1 MTDLPEAAGASPPT
15 EPAAGSPPPG
25 PAPVFGWYIPHGPPI
40 ENQPPLGYAAG
51 SGHVPPYGY
60 GPSSGGGPPLGYGHP
75 PAYWP
80 PPGPAPYAAYP
91 DGSLPPYAP
100 GWYPPAPMWG
110 PVRPPSFSKVPHAE
124 PQPYL
129 RLMRTVNYRWWRPV
143 LGILAFIGSYVVAVF
158 LVVLAFVAGGL
169 DLNDLTRL
177 DDLTDPG
184 TLALANASLIVVIPT
199 VWLAWVVHTERLG
212 WSSSVLGRIRWRLL
226 WRYGLLALAIL
237 GVGILI
243 SLGVGGG
250 IGSTTGFDG
259 REYALLLVV
268 VLISTPLQSAAE
280 EYLFRGYASQAI
292 SSWIPSR
299 RTGAVLAALIT
310 ATLFSLAHAPGDIF
324 TFLDRFAFGLAAS
337 AVVWLT
343 GGLEAAIA
351 LHAANNVV
359 IFLVIG
365 ALGGE
370 TSSDIQTG
378 SGTAALIVAL
388 DILVMGIYVWI
399 VAKTR
404 ERWHPEILSRAP
416 EPADPAAPMAPPAHP
431 PPNWGGGPPGWAGQ
445 PSYSPQNAPGPHPG
459 LT

>member
-1 MTDLPEAAGASPPT
+1 
-15 EPAAGSPPPG
+15 
-25 PAPVFGWYIPHGPPI
+25 
-40 ENQPPLGYAAG
+40 
-51 SGHVPPYGY
+51 
-60 GPSSGGGPPLGYGHP
+60 
-75 PAYWP
+75 
-80 PPGPAPYAAYP
+80 
-91 DGSLPPYAP
+91 
-100 GWYPPAPMWG
+100 
-110 PVRPPSFSKVPHAE
+110 
-124 PQPYL
+124 
-129 RLMRTVNYRWWRPV
+129 MRTVNYRWWRPV
-143 LGILAFIGSYVVAVF
+143 LGILAFVGSYVVAVF

-184 TLALANASLIVVIPT
+184 TLALANASLIVAIPT

-226 WRYGLLALAIL
+226 WRYGLLAIAIL

-259 REYALLLVV
+259 REYALLVVV

-299 RTGAVLAALIT
+299 TTGAVLAALIT

-404 ERWHPEILSRAP
+404 ERWHPEILSRAA

-445 PSYSPQNAPGPHPG
+445 PSYSPQYAPAPHPG